1 MEQKVMWAK
10 GGLCGHWQW
19 NGDRG
24 SSSGSGK
31 DWLVVVVAMGIV
43 VLPREAGPMN
53 SNNLGFRRG
62 YYQLLLST
70 TGLKCDKTRRQL
82 CQKQY
87 TFVPTWQYV

>member
-1 MEQKVMWAK
+1 MEQKVLWAK
-10 GGLCGHWQW
+10 G

-53 SNNLGFRRG
+53 SNNLGFRRD
-62 YYQLLLST
+62 YQLLT
-70 TGLKCDKTRRQL
+70 TN
-82 CQKQY
+82 Y
-87 TFVPTWQYV
+87 Y